1 MVFSLTE
8 SNGLGNI
15 TIKDADSQN
24 ITSGN
29 VQADGRVKVQFHQH
43 AQSVV
48 SWFKGCQ
55 SRAVPTEPFKKRSCN
70 TVSLNS
76 QQLVTTPRLNIAIHI
91 IGSRGDVQPFIPVA
105 QALSRPPYSHR
116 VRICTHPVFK
126 HFIESQGIEFFS
138 IGGDPE
144 ALMAYMVKNPGLLP
158 SRKSVK
164 AGEIKKRREEMWE
177 ILIGAWRSC
186 IEAGDGMGDRV
197 MAANV
202 RETKDLFIADAIIA
216 NPPSMAHIHCAEK
229 LGIPLHMVFTMPWS
243 PTERFSHPLASM
255 TYRGSTDGAVANY
268 LSYIVM
274 ELLTWQGLGDLI
286 NRFRTRILCL
296 DSISPLWGYQLLT
309 RLRVPYS
316 YLWSQSLIPK
326 PSDWGSH
333 INITGFSFLSLAN
346 HYMPTPDLV
355 GFLEKG
361 PPPIYIGFGS
371 IVIEDPPALTQLI
384 FDAVKLAGVRAII
397 SRGWGGIG
405 RGDIPETICLIG
417 DCPHDWL
424 FQRVSAVVH
433 HGGAGTTAAGIA
445 AGRPTVIVPFFGDQ
459 PFWGQMI
466 AQAGAGPTPIPFKEL
481 TAEILASSII
491 FSLKTEVQEAVQKM
505 AERIGAEDG
514 ACGTAVDFQERLDI
528 DHLRCDICPD
538 RLAVWRHKTTG
549 THLSGFAAAC
559 LVDKGLLD
567 PRDFKLLKHKHWYV
581 DEGAEHPI
589 VGAVAAAS
597 NFVITLGTAASD
609 FSQRLKNR
617 PRWSSRD
624 NKAILPQMSWYNTN
638 RDIHQPTLTV
648 NHNEDHD
655 VSSTAREAHQGP
667 PPNTNGN
674 GMTIAELTNPTHNGI
689 LKDSIRL
696 APTEL
701 ENFAHKM
708 ATKSLLTGE
717 IPTPETKRVPTL
729 HERRK
734 ATWKAQEQG
743 PRGHMFYIMHIT
755 GRFAADVAKAGLK
768 VPVALVYNVANG
780 FHNYPSYTSNAVE
793 VRQRNE
799 ITGLGSGA
807 CTAGREFVLGLWD
820 AFSGVVIKPYQGAK
834 AEAGKGFG
842 KGMWNGTLGFVYNL
856 GAGKYSIHIP
866 LLRKQISF
874 LYKDQRLISLAI
886 FGLLGY
892 TLKGIEKEFSKHH
905 LTSLKAEILLIRLR
919 QGIDDFSQATPEGK
933 EMVVERWRCLQSQ

>member
-43 AQSVV
+43 AQSVI

-76 QQLVTTPRLNIAIHI
+76 QQLVTTPHLNIAIHI
-91 IGSRGDVQPFIPVA
+91 IRSRSNMQPFIPVA

-116 VRICTHPVFK
+116 MHICTHPIFK

-164 AGEIKKRREEMWE
+164 AGEIKKRRKE
-177 ILIGAWRSC
+177 IC
-186 IEAGDGMGDRV
+186 IEAGDGMGDRI

-243 PTERFSHPLASM
+243 PTKRFSHPLASM
-255 TYRGSTDGAVANY
+255 TYRGSTDAAVANY

-309 RLRVPYS
+309 RLR
-316 YLWSQSLIPK
+316 
-326 PSDWGSH
+326 GSH

-346 HYMPTPDLV
+346 HYMPPPDLV

-371 IVIEDPPALTQLI
+371 IVIDDPPALTQLI

-405 RGDIPETICLIG
+405 RGDIPETIYLIG

-433 HGGAGTTAAGIA
+433 HGGAGTTATGIA

-466 AQAGAGPTPIPFKEL
+466 AQAGAGPKPIPFKEL

-514 ACGTAVDFQERLDI
+514 ARGTAVDFQERLDI

-549 THLSGFAAAC
+549 IHLSGFAAAC

-567 PRDFKLLKHKHWYV
+567 PRGFKLLRHKHWYV

-589 VGAVAAAS
+589 VGAVASAS

-638 RDIHQPTLTV
+638 RD
-648 NHNEDHD
+648 
-655 VSSTAREAHQGP
+655 
-667 PPNTNGN
+667 
-674 GMTIAELTNPTHNGI
+674 LTNPTHNGI

-696 APTEL
+696 APTEI

-755 GRFAADVAKAGLK
+755 GRFAADVTKAGLK

-780 FHNYPSYTSNAVE
+780 FHNYPSYTGNAVE

-856 GAGKYSIHIP
+856 GA
-866 LLRKQISF
+866 
-874 LYKDQRLISLAI
+874 AI

-905 LTSLKAEILLIRLR
+905 LTSLKAEILLIRLG

>member
-243 PTERFSHPLASM
+243 PTERFSHLLASM
-255 TYRGSTDGAVANY
+255 TYRGSTDAAVANY

-346 HYMPTPDLV
+346 HYMPPPDLV

-371 IVIEDPPALTQLI
+371 IVIDDPPALTQLI

-405 RGDIPETICLIG
+405 RGDIPETIYLIG

-466 AQAGAGPTPIPFKEL
+466 AQAGAGPKPIPFKEL

-514 ACGTAVDFQERLDI
+514 ARGTAVDFQERLDI

-549 THLSGFAAAC
+549 IHLSGFAAAC

-567 PRDFKLLKHKHWYV
+567 PRGFKLLRHKHWYV

-609 FSQRLKNR
+609 FSRRLKNR
-617 PRWSSRD
+617 PRWSR
-624 NKAILPQMSWYNTN
+624 
-638 RDIHQPTLTV
+638 
-648 NHNEDHD
+648 
-655 VSSTAREAHQGP
+655 P
-667 PPNTNGN
+667 PPNTNGD

-696 APTEL
+696 APTEI

-708 ATKSLLTGE
+708 ATKSLHTGE

-743 PRGHMFYIMHIT
+743 PRGHVFYIMHIT
-755 GRFAADVAKAGLK
+755 GRLAADVTKAGLK
-768 VPVALVYNVANG
+768 VPVALFYNVANG

-856 GAGKYSIHIP
+856 GA
-866 LLRKQISF
+866 
-874 LYKDQRLISLAI
+874 AI

-892 TLKGIEKEFSKHH
+892 TLKGIEKEFSKYH